1 MKTYTITLTR
11 SEARTQTRTITLVAE
26 DKADARQQLL
36 ALPDGQTE
44 VDGTEIMFTPEAFNT
59 DNGVW
64 HTSDWDIVEAE
75 VDDPDD
81 ILS

>member
-11 SEARTQTRTITLVAE
+11 CEARTVTREITLVAN
-26 DKADARQQLL
+26 DISDARQQLL
-36 ALPDGQTE
+36 ALPNNQVERYDNNFLG
-44 VDGTEIMFTPEAFNT
+44 FTPEAFNT

-75 VDDPDD
+75 VDDPDN
-81 ILS
+81 IL